1 VLYQLSYTPKGI
13 PASPPIRA
21 VSSIGKAPIAR
32 AAKRLTGNGLF
43 KAGILRQTSG
53 KRQEQT
59 GETMTAQTA
68 AKHSTAPQTP
78 PLPDTKPESLG
89 LSSVR
94 LQRMSDAFRRDID
107 KGTIPG
113 VTVMVA
119 RRGQIGWFDALGRRS
134 PSASTAMAHNSI
146 FRIFSMTKP
155 IVSIGIM
162 MLLEEGHFLLND
174 PVAKY
179 IPEFAD
185 QKVGV
190 ENNGKLDLVPLKRQM
205 TIQDLLRHTSGITY
219 DHTGNGLVQQL
230 YQQSRLRSRKI
241 TNAEHAALVASLPLM
256 CQPGAEWN
264 YSRSTDILGRI
275 IEVVSGKTLG
285 AFLTERILA
294 PLQMAETAFH
304 TGAENADRLAE
315 AFPTDPWNGEKVQFF
330 NMLEKPA
337 MESGG
342 GGLVSTTM
350 DYARFCQMLLN
361 GGALDGNRI
370 IGRKTLELMASDHLG
385 SNVKLESHLVPAG
398 HSFGLGFAVRT
409 QQGMAPFAG
418 SVGQF
423 FWSGM
428 AGTFFWIDPKEE
440 LFAVFMSQGPGQREY
455 FRTLLRSLVYA
466 AVE

>member
-1 VLYQLSYTPKGI
+1 
-13 PASPPIRA
+13 
-21 VSSIGKAPIAR
+21 
-32 AAKRLTGNGLF
+32 
-43 KAGILRQTSG
+43 
-53 KRQEQT
+53 
-59 GETMTAQTA
+59 MTAQTA
-68 AKHSTAPQTP
+68 AKHAAAPQTP
-78 PLPDTKPESLG
+78 PLPEAKPETLG
-89 LSSVR
+89 LSPIR
-94 LQRMSDAFRRDID
+94 LQRMSDAFRREID

-119 RRGQIGWFDALGRRS
+119 RRGQVGWFEALGRQS
-134 PSASTAMAHNSI
+134 PAASAPMALNSI

-155 IVSIGIM
+155 IVSVAIM
-162 MLLEEGHFLLND
+162 MLLEEGHFVLGD
-174 PVAKY
+174 PVAKF
-179 IPEFAD
+179 IPEFVD

-190 ENNGKLDLVPLKRQM
+190 ENNGKLDLVPLRRPM

-219 DHTGNGLVQQL
+219 DHTGNSLVQQL

-241 TNAEHAALVASLPLM
+241 SNAEHASLVATLPLM
-256 CQPGAEWN
+256 CQPGAAWN

-275 IEVVSGKTLG
+275 IEVVSGKSLS
-285 AFLTERILA
+285 AYLTERILA

-304 TGAENADRLAE
+304 TGEENADRLAE
-315 AFPTDPWNGEKVQFF
+315 AFPTDPWTGEKVQLF

-361 GGALDGNRI
+361 GGTLDGNRI

-385 SNVKLESHLVPAG
+385 PKVKVDSPLMPAG
-398 HSFGLGFAVRT
+398 HGFGLGFAVRT
-409 QQGMAPFAG
+409 QPGMAPFAG

-428 AGTFFWIDPKEE
+428 AGTFFWIDPAEE
-440 LFAVFMSQGPGQREY
+440 MFAVFMMQGPGQREY
-455 FRTLLRSLVYA
+455 IRSLLRGLVYA

>member
-1 VLYQLSYTPKGI
+1 M
-13 PASPPIRA
+13 
-21 VSSIGKAPIAR
+21 
-32 AAKRLTGNGLF
+32 
-43 KAGILRQTSG
+43 TS
-53 KRQEQT
+53 
-59 GETMTAQTA
+59 QTA
-68 AKHSTAPQTP
+68 AKRTSIPQTP
-78 PLPDTKPESLG
+78 PLPQAKPESLG
-89 LSSVR
+89 LSPTR
-94 LQRMSDAFRRDID
+94 LQRMSDAFKRDID

-113 VTVMVA
+113 VTIMVA
-119 RRGQIGWFDALGRRS
+119 RRGQIGWFEALGRQS
-134 PSASTAMAHNSI
+134 PTASAQMALNSI

-190 ENNGKLDLVPLKRQM
+190 ENNGKLELVPLVRPM
-205 TIQDLLRHTSGITY
+205 TIHDLLRHTSGITY

-241 TNAEHAALVASLPLM
+241 SNAEHAALVASLPLM

-275 IEVVSGKTLG
+275 IEIVSGKTLG

-294 PLQMAETAFH
+294 PLQMTETAFH
-304 TGAENADRLAE
+304 TGSENADRLAE
-315 AFPTDPWNGEKVQFF
+315 AFATDPWNGDKVQLF
-330 NMLEKPA
+330 NMLDKPA

-361 GGALDGNRI
+361 GGMLDGNRI
-370 IGRKTLELMASDHLG
+370 IGRKTLDLMASDHLG
-385 SNVKLESHLVPAG
+385 PNVKLQSHLVPAG

-409 QQGMAPFAG
+409 AQGMAPFAG
-418 SVGQF
+418 SLGQF

>member
-1 VLYQLSYTPKGI
+1 
-13 PASPPIRA
+13 
-21 VSSIGKAPIAR
+21 
-32 AAKRLTGNGLF
+32 
-43 KAGILRQTSG
+43 
-53 KRQEQT
+53 
-59 GETMTAQTA
+59 MTAQTA
-68 AKHSTAPQTP
+68 AKPALAPQTP
-78 PLPDTKPESLG
+78 PLPQAKPESLG
-89 LSSVR
+89 LSSIR
-94 LQRMSDAFRRDID
+94 LQRMSDAFKREID
-107 KGTIPG
+107 KGTVPG

-119 RRGQIGWFDALGRRS
+119 RRGQIGWFEALGRQS
-134 PSASTAMAHNSI
+134 PAASTPMAQNTI
-146 FRIFSMTKP
+146 FRIHSMTKP

-162 MLLEEGHFLLND
+162 TLIEDGHFLLSD
-174 PVAKY
+174 PVAKF

-190 ENNGKLDLVPLKRQM
+190 ENNGKLELVALKRQM
-205 TIQDLLRHTSGITY
+205 TVQDLLRHTSGITY

-241 TNAEHAALVASLPLM
+241 TNAEHATLLASMPLL
-256 CQPGAEWN
+256 CQPGTEWN
-264 YSRSTDILGRI
+264 YSRSTDLLGRL

-294 PLQMAETAFH
+294 PLQMADTAFH

-315 AFPTDPWNGEKVQFF
+315 AFPTEPWTGEKVELF
-330 NMLEKPA
+330 NMLQKPV

-361 GGALDGNRI
+361 GGVLDGNRI
-370 IGRKTLELMASDHLG
+370 VGRKTLELIASDHLG
-385 SNVKLESHLVPAG
+385 SNVKLNGHLAGLPG
-398 HSFGLGFAVRT
+398 HSFGLGFAVRA
-409 QQGMAPFAG
+409 QPGMAPIAG

-423 FWSGM
+423 FWSGV
-428 AGTFFWIDPKEE
+428 AGTFFWIDPGEE
-440 LFAVFMSQGPGQREY
+440 LFAVFMAQGPGQREY